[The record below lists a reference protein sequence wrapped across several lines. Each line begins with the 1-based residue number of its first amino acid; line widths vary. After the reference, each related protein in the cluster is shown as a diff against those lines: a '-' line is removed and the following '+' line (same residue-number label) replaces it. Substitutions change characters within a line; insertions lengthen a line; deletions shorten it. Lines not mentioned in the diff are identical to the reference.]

1 MIVLLKIVEKNI
13 FAIFEWKHDYNNVF
27 KVAKLKES

>member
-1 MIVLLKIVEKNI
+1 MIVLLKIVVNI